1 MWTVSKPWLDRVP
14 IWLWKQSQQQ
24 VGWGT
29 CLGHD
34 KLIGGMMSPGL
45 ETHSRKI
52 ILSMYISRWWWR
64 MQSSPRQQGWDV
76 EDPSSPFL
84 CKVIPSVLLVVC
96 SVSKRGH
103 YLGSIC
109 EKCFTIFLLFSCVF
123 PVQFFREGAEFGVG
137 IFVAHTSPPVHPL
150 GFKSGVVCV
159 SVLR

>member
-34 KLIGGMMSPGL
+34 KLGGMMSPGL

-76 EDPSSPFL
+76 EDPSSLLSCVKLFHPYCL
-84 CKVIPSVLLVVC
+84 WYVLLVQ
-96 SVSKRGH
+96 RGH

-123 PVQFFREGAEFGVG
+123 PVQFFREVAEFGVG

>member
-34 KLIGGMMSPGL
+34 KLGGKVSSGL

-96 SVSKRGH
+96 SVSTKRALFGQ
-103 YLGSIC
+103 YLW
-109 EKCFTIFLLFSCVF
+109 KLFYYFLLFSCVF
-123 PVQFFREGAEFGVG
+123 PVQFFREVAEFGVG